1 MSARSATG
9 KSNSTTKT
17 TATTKAKPKSRL
29 AGAKPPR
36 TRAAAS
42 AAKTVSKP
50 ATTAKPRTSK
60 IPAPD
65 MAAKPAT
72 AAPVTPDE
80 LKKRELIDLVVAR
93 SDVKKKYAK
102 PVVEAL
108 LDVLAE
114 TLAKGREMN
123 LQPLGKL
130 KYNRTK
136 ETPSARVV
144 VAKIRQSKTG
154 NTGPSTSPST
164 GQDRLADAAE

>member
-1 MSARSATG
+1 MTARSATS
-9 KSNSTTKT
+9 KSKSTAKAAAGDK
-17 TATTKAKPKSRL
+17 ATPAAKPKSRL
-29 AGAKPPR
+29 AGAKPPKAR
-36 TRAAAS
+36 
-42 AAKTVSKP
+42 AAKTVAKP
-50 ATTAKPRTSK
+50 ATKPAPRTSK

-65 MAAKPAT
+65 MAPSAT
-72 AAPVTPDE
+72 PTTGEE

-108 LDVLAE
+108 LEVLGE
-114 TLAKGREMN
+114 SLAKGRELN

-144 VAKIRQSKTG
+144 VAKIRQNKQAQIGASS
-154 NTGPSTSPST
+154 GPDP
-164 GQDRLADAAE
+164 LADAAE

>member
-1 MSARSATG
+1 MTARSATS
-9 KSNSTTKT
+9 KSKSTAK
-17 TATTKAKPKSRL
+17 AAAGDKAKPAAKPKSRL
-29 AGAKPPR
+29 AGAKPPKAR
-36 TRAAAS
+36 
-42 AAKTVSKP
+42 AAKTVAKP
-50 ATTAKPRTSK
+50 ATKPAPRTSK

-65 MAAKPAT
+65 MATSAAPAT
-72 AAPVTPDE
+72 GEE

-108 LDVLAE
+108 LEVLGE
-114 TLAKGREMN
+114 SLAKGRELN

-144 VAKIRQSKTG
+144 VAKIRQNKQAQIGASS
-154 NTGPSTSPST
+154 GPDP
-164 GQDRLADAAE
+164 LADAAE